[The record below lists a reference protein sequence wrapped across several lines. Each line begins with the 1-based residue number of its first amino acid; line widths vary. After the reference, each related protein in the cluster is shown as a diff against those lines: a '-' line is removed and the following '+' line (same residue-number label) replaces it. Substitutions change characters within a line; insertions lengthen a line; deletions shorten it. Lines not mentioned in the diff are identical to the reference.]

1 MTADSAISPNYQPAQ
16 VERAVLGVA
25 VDLHP
30 ARLTITEL
38 SLRVAA
44 NPHDGREMETIA
56 EAIRELRRCGLFRYR
71 NDDEVVEP
79 TQAAYRAFV
88 LLTR

>member
-1 MTADSAISPNYQPAQ
+1 MTIDAAISPNYQPVQ
-16 VERAVLGVA
+16 VEHALLGVA

-30 ARLTITEL
+30 ARLTIAEL

-44 NPHDGREMETIA
+44 KPHDGREMETIA

-71 NDDEVVEP
+71 DDDEVVEP
-79 TQAAYRAFV
+79 TQAALRAFA